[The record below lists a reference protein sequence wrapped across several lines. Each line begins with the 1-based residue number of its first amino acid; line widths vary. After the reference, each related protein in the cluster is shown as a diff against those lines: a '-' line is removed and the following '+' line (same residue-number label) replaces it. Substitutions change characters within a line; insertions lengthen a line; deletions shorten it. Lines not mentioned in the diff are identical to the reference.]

1 MKFKIILSLC
11 LIISTIHLFAQEN
24 RVSVD
29 EELRKI
35 WGADQSSSGID
46 MGGMFDTPVETNNT
60 FDDNVI
66 DAPID
71 GGLGFLMAAGVFY
84 GTRRLRR
91 KASKA

>member
-29 EELRKI
+29 EELKKI
-35 WGADQSSSGID
+35 WGSDQSSNGMD

-60 FDDNVI
+60 SFDDQVI
-66 DAPID
+66 DAPVD
-71 GGLGFLMAAGVFY
+71 GGRYFTGSWCIVWH
-84 GTRRLRR
+84 
-91 KASKA
+91 KEIEEKSI